1 MAAEASAGKKASFS
15 HFMKEAEI
23 IVDDKMF
30 LKDMIANFN
39 FSIYNN
45 REKVLSHCR
54 NMLNDEVHM
63 LFSKYRNQRL
73 NEIISAMIQI
83 QKMSATQDVSEV
95 FNEMALKYLKE
106 YSSAQHESKLGLHT
120 SVTQTDTERLFSSF
134 DVPKYLINSF
144 GITISP
150 EMLTFAVACC
160 ARAVKKWDNIIM
172 VEAMP
177 GTGKTTFGQ
186 ALLTT
191 MIDVYRAFYNITV
204 PFGFDKNIIVTETR
218 EFCNELID
226 KSPHYNILDFIEA
239 GNQFSN
245 KKFFDDDQQDLVN
258 TVERIRFHGLTL
270 ILEWN
275 TVDGLDK
282 TIRHRRATAV
292 VSIEERGKAIARG
305 FNRNPTNRGLAGNI
319 SKNDVILSS
328 QQATELLENDI
339 LKIYDIPIFP
349 LPADWEKQ
357 VDNRKETAGK
367 VLSKRKVVEAQY
379 IEFLNTI
386 DDNQI
391 RITSEEIQKYNVKH
405 FKTILPRRL
414 ALYIAKNIGSV
425 SLRGIFEAND
435 PSSPELGI
443 INITEV
449 IKSYIKHVKAIT
461 QGSQTYEKEKSDER
475 NV

>member
-1 MAAEASAGKKASFS
+1 MAADSSSGKKASFS

-39 FSIYNN
+39 FSVYNN

-63 LFSKYRNQRL
+63 LFSGYRNERL
-73 NEIISAMIQI
+73 NNIIAAMIQI
-83 QKMSATQDVSEV
+83 QKMSTTQDVSEV

-106 YSSAQHESKLGLHT
+106 YSSAQHEAKLGLHT

-134 DVPKYLINSF
+134 DVPKYLVNSF

-160 ARAVKKWDNIIM
+160 ARANKKWDNIII

-177 GTGKTTFGQ
+177 GSGKTTFGQ
-186 ALLTT
+186 ALTTT
-191 MIDVYRAFYNITV
+191 MIDVYKTFYNITV
-204 PFGFDKNIIVTETR
+204 PFDFNRNIIVTETR
-218 EFCNELID
+218 EYCNELINTLARF
-226 KSPHYNILDFIEA
+226 SILDFIEA

-292 VSIEERGKAIARG
+292 VSIEDRGKAIARG
-305 FNRNPTNRGLAGNI
+305 FNRNPVNRGLAGNI

-349 LPADWEKQ
+349 LPAEWEKQ
-357 VDNRKETAGK
+357 VDHRKETAGK
-367 VLSKRKVVEAQY
+367 VLSKKKLIEAQY
-379 IEFLNTI
+379 IDFLTTI
-386 DDNQI
+386 EDNQI
-391 RITSEEIQKYNVKH
+391 RITPEEIKVWNVKH

-414 ALYIAKNIGSV
+414 AQYIAKNTGAV
-425 SLRGIFEAND
+425 SLKGIFTASD
-435 PSSPELGI
+435 PTNAEIGI
-443 INITEV
+443 ITLTEV
-449 IKSYIKHVKAIT
+449 IKSYIKHIKAVAIGTVKF
-461 QGSQTYEKEKSDER
+461 EKEKDDK